1 MDNST
6 QFLNQ
11 ISSQLNFDCS
21 VHIENLRD
29 VDKTMFKSCNS
40 RQCWLCCVLKPDSS
54 FKSTTTNRT
63 YKTIVP
69 KDDDIVDCNTVNCV
83 YLITCSV
90 CNLQYVGET
99 AQRLKDWCKTH
110 RKGINSPQKNN
121 TCNILYG
128 HFNSVL
134 CKEARYT
141 VQVIEILDGNGRDE
155 KNNVDKEVTTL
166 RRKRETEWMLKLRTV
181 YPYGLNDRVGN
192 EYRSTLTSTIA
203 HCFPKLERKRQRLS
217 RSRRPRQI
225 NSAIDIILELSS
237 ILHGDIQN
245 AMNLIRV
252 LLDSKT
258 KKILKQFVVAINDF
272 LERQTEKF
280 PFLPWYLAALDTI

>member
-1 MDNST
+1 M
-6 QFLNQ
+6 
-11 ISSQLNFDCS
+11 
-21 VHIENLRD
+21 
-29 VDKTMFKSCNS
+29 
-40 RQCWLCCVLKPDSS
+40 
-54 FKSTTTNRT
+54 
-63 YKTIVP
+63 
-69 KDDDIVDCNTVNCV
+69 
-83 YLITCSV
+83 
-90 CNLQYVGET
+90 
-99 AQRLKDWCKTH
+99 
-110 RKGINSPQKNN
+110 
-121 TCNILYG
+121 
-128 HFNSVL
+128 

-155 KNNVDKEVTTL
+155 KNNVDKEVTML